1 MYTTKLRK
9 DDPVVVVSG
18 RERGKQGNI
27 LKINRTKGTVVVS
40 GVNLVKK
47 TMRKKRQEDKG
58 GIVDVESPLNISN
71 VMYAHKGHR
80 SRIVYKLDKNGTKQ
94 RVTVKGGN
102 KI

>member
-9 DDPVVVVSG
+9 DDPVIVVSG
-18 RERGKQGNI
+18 RERGKQGKI

-71 VMYAHKGHR
+71 VMYANKDRR
-80 SRIVYKLDKNGTKQ
+80 SRIVYKLDKNGVKQ